1 MLAVRAS
8 STTAMAVIE
17 CYTTGSPPTDVV
29 WHRNGEVVDV
39 MVKIMRH
46 AMQIVIDRRNSPPSL
61 LETHLAS
68 LVTLPIL
75 VKSAILQEL
84 QLTVST

>member
-29 WHRNGEVVDV
+29 WQRNGEVVD
-39 MVKIMRH
+39 
-46 AMQIVIDRRNSPPSL
+46 IDGENY
-61 LETHLAS
+61 ETCNADCDRS
-68 LVTLPIL
+68 SEFTL
-75 VKSAILQEL
+75 
-84 QLTVST
+84 